1 MALKNTAPLSEGYK
15 AKFNW
20 VTQAGASTL
29 RNLPFGSALG
39 VVAAGLV
46 LWLAPHLIPD
56 GWSAEAVLSLGMGAG
71 VVLHRVFVG
80 TFGWFIEP
88 MKRHLGSRWEAWIQL
103 GKLEGYSKRG
113 MIDSE
118 QAHVLT
124 DRIVQQ
130 DITAKARGRR

>member
-1 MALKNTAPLSEGYK
+1 MALKNTAPLSEGFK

-29 RNLPFGSALG
+29 RNLPFGGALG

-46 LWLAPHLIPD
+46 IWLAPHLIPE

-71 VVLHRVFVG
+71 VVTHRLFVG

-103 GKLEGYSKRG
+103 EKLAGYSKRG
-113 MIDSE
+113 LIDSD

-130 DITAKARGRR
+130 DITARTRGRR